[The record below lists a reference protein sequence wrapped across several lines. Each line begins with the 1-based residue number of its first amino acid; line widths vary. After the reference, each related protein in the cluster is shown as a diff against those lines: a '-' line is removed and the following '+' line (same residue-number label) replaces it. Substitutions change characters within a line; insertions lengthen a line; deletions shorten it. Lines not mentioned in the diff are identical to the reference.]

1 MIPIKKNA
9 NKSAEKSA
17 KRFFGGK
24 TKSRYIYF
32 FAAMFIPTVFMQ
44 RKLIKIFQLTSAM
57 SFDVIFLS
65 GRTHSDVPGAF
76 KEMVEWLQKL
86 EGGIDHYQHIAHSY
100 IL

>member
-1 MIPIKKNA
+1 
-9 NKSAEKSA
+9 
-17 KRFFGGK
+17 
-24 TKSRYIYF
+24 
-32 FAAMFIPTVFMQ
+32 
-44 RKLIKIFQLTSAM
+44 M

-100 IL
+100 ILWFICIFDIFTSHYFSVFFRYILTNIEKIELL